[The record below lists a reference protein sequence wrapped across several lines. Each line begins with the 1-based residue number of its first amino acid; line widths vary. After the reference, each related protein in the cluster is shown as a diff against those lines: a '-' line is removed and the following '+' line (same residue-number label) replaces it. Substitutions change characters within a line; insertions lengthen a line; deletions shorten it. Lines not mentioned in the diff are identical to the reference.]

1 LGDLPHGDIHVRNG
15 EIVAVGASVNAP
27 AAQVIDGRG
36 MIALPGLIDTHNHLW
51 NSTCRNIVRE
61 GPEKGYFP
69 TVLALGKQYT
79 PEDTFRGVRLGCAQA
94 LYSGIT
100 TIHDWAHNIRSPAH
114 ADADVRALID
124 TGIRARFSLRHFPGW
139 SAARRHDGYR

>member
-1 LGDLPHGDIHVRNG
+1 MRRSRGRRTVMKVFENE
-15 EIVAVGASVNAP
+15 EI
-27 AAQVIDGRG
+27 DRG
-36 MIALPGLIDTHNHLW
+36 LTHTHNHLW

-79 PEDTFRGVRLGCAQA
+79 PEDTYRGVRLGCAE
-94 LYSGIT
+94 LVYSGVT
-100 TIHDWAHNIRSPAH
+100 TVHDWAHNIRSPEH

-124 TGIRARFSLRHFPGW
+124 TGIRARFSYGTYQGGPAPDETMDIADLVRMHRIW
-139 SAARRHDGYR
+139 ASYANE